1 MTARLFV
8 YDSLFRFR
16 QVMKDHRLYSVT
28 FFFAFYNNVQE
39 LSSID
44 ADEFENSIIDLS
56 VIARENISSLFAEQ
70 YIYKLYESIESI
82 HFCIN
87 ASSLAALLERFPL
100 LFDEEQIDMSYNIQA
115 GLEKEV
121 SNAKN
126 IAQFIPVSL
135 YAYDDFDT
143 LRKNV
148 DSSQFISLA
157 NLLEESQGALFS
169 YHIPSIDGY
178 LASIDSSAKYI
189 DISSI
194 VRAAKLRNDY
204 IYQIEV
210 LMYHVV
216 IQFGVKL
223 CIENS
228 LAQDALKYFPF
239 VFSKV
244 EFLDETLT
252 KEMVSADVINAP
264 QVATLQASADRI
276 CASLKGHEVFKK
288 DFKRNLLKFSF
299 LNQIQERKLLSIILC
314 GVSGIGKTQFAK
326 IASEVLYP
334 NEQLIK
340 INFGNYSTEGVLNSL
355 IGSPLGY
362 VGSEEGGELINK
374 IALSKSKVILIDE
387 FERATPSVYNFFYEL
402 LEDGIFTDRHGVQHD
417 LNGYIIIFTS
427 NMSQEQYKKHIPDS
441 LKSRFDMIY
450 YFEDLPD
457 QDKRIYIYET
467 AEKLCKRLTQQFGVT
482 IDAEKMKDVLDD
494 LIAHSNLRYIKRRI
508 EDIVF
513 NEFFNIYSAQE
524 GTNQQACPKTS

>member
-1 MTARLFV
+1 MTQLYV
-8 YDSLFRFR
+8 YDNLSKFR
-16 QVMKDHRLYSVT
+16 QDMKGHPIYSVT
-28 FFFAFYNNVQE
+28 YFFAFYSNVQE
-39 LSSID
+39 LSNIGE
-44 ADEFENSIIDLS
+44 DEFNDCVIDLS
-56 VIARENISSLFAEQ
+56 IIAHENVSSLFVEQ
-70 YIYKLYESIESI
+70 YLYKLENIITSVS
-82 HFCIN
+82 FCVD
-87 ASSLAALLERFPL
+87 ARFLSVFRERFPFM
-100 LFDEEQIDMSYNIQA
+100 FDDDQINMTCEFKENT
-115 GLEKEV
+115 EKEG
-121 SNAKN
+121 SNGRS

-135 YAYDDFDT
+135 YTYDDFNT
-143 LRKNV
+143 LKKTADV
-148 DSSQFISLA
+148 PKFISLA
-157 NLLEESQGALFS
+157 NLLEESQGALFG
-169 YHIPSIDGY
+169 YHIPSIDSFLSTIESVG
-178 LASIDSSAKYI
+178 KYI

-194 VRAAKLRNDY
+194 IRAANLRNDY
-204 IYQIEV
+204 IYQIEI
-210 LMYHVV
+210 LMYHMVMR
-216 IQFGVKL
+216 FGVNL
-223 CIENS
+223 CIESS
-228 LAQDALKYFPF
+228 LAKDALKYFPF
-239 VFSKV
+239 VFSKA

-252 KEMVSADVINAP
+252 QETVSADVIDAP
-264 QVATLQASADRI
+264 QVATLQASADKI

-299 LNQIQERKLLSIILC
+299 LNQIQERKLLSIMLC

-417 LNGYIIIFTS
+417 LNGYMIVFTS

-457 QDKRIYIYET
+457 QDKRIFIYET
-467 AEKLCKRLTQQFGVT
+467 ADKLRERLSQQFGVSIS
-482 IDAEKMKDVLDD
+482 IDRIKTDLEKLVT
-494 LIAHSNLRYIKRRI
+494 HSNLRYIKRRI

-513 NEFFNIYSAQE
+513 NEFFNNYSTPQE
-524 GTNQQACPKTS
+524 TDQQV